1 MASLYP
7 GIFNKGHNVLFS
19 CWTFEPFFLMN
30 SHEFD
35 TKYGVCLKAIT
46 ASFFSKIVVG
56 SERGNTAVHD
66 HLITVMGGMHISLS
80 QMLFLFCLSYMVS
93 GTVQFSEKKLTLLL
107 GSSPPGFISAPSS
120 ATPLKVW
127 VWLFVWCSR

>member
-93 GTVQFSEKKLTLLL
+93 GTEELGTNFS
-107 GSSPPGFISAPSS
+107 S
-120 ATPLKVW
+120 LKR
-127 VWLFVWCSR
+127 S